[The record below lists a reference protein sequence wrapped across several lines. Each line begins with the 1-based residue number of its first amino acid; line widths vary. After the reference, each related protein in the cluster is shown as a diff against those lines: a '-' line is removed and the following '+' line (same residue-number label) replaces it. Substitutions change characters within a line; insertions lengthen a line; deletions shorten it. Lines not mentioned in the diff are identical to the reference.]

1 LRGDDSRAATGV
13 FSADLIGA
21 ALGTLVTS
29 TILIPY
35 LGITG
40 AIGALL
46 GLKVLS
52 LLIAGTLH
60 EKPVAKTIPD

>member
-1 LRGDDSRAATGV
+1 
-13 FSADLIGA
+13 
-21 ALGTLVTS
+21 VTS

-40 AIGALL
+40 AIGALM
-46 GLKVLS
+46 GLKLLS

-60 EKPVAKTIPD
+60 EGLVAQTISD